1 MAVKNWLISKEIHEF
16 REFVKHSRKIWSSK
30 RKDLV
35 KEHNLEKSLGIE
47 TAGEYHPL
55 DDTSRHKDM
64 KYYGPT
70 GYGFLEQLRDSLKM
84 TPEDVFVDFGA
95 GKGRVVCFFAG
106 ERIKKLVGV
115 EMDPVMLEAARQ
127 NIDRLKVKNSPIE
140 LVPCDAAAYD
150 VGEGTVFFFY
160 YPFEY
165 KTFNQVLQNIRKSLA
180 VHPRTVR
187 IVYVCCPQR
196 ERWILGMQRDWLE
209 KELDGYFLIYR
220 SIAPARP

>member
-1 MAVKNWLISKEIHEF
+1 LISKEIHEF
-16 REFVKHSRKIWSSK
+16 REFLKYSRKIWSAK

-35 KEHNLEKSLGIE
+35 KEHKLEKSLGIE

-55 DDTSRHKDM
+55 EDTSRHKDM

-140 LVPCDAAAYD
+140 LVP
-150 VGEGTVFFFY
+150 
-160 YPFEY
+160 
-165 KTFNQVLQNIRKSLA
+165 
-180 VHPRTVR
+180 
-187 IVYVCCPQR
+187 
-196 ERWILGMQRDWLE
+196 
-209 KELDGYFLIYR
+209 
-220 SIAPARP
+220 